1 MLENFILNELRD
13 LGFSI
18 KYWRTSGK
26 AEVDFIVELQNQL
39 VPVEVK
45 SFGKIKRGFLSFIN
59 TYKPKNAIV
68 FTENEFTIKRINNTR
83 IAFLPHFFI

>member
-1 MLENFILNELRD
+1 LLENFILNELRD

-39 VPVEVK
+39 VPIEVK

-59 TYKPKNAIV
+59 TYNRKMQLFLLKMNSLLRESI
-68 FTENEFTIKRINNTR
+68 TR
-83 IAFLPHFFI
+83 E

>member
-1 MLENFILNELRD
+1 LLENFILNELRD

-39 VPVEVK
+39 VPIEVK

-59 TYKPKNAIV
+59 TYKPKMQLFLLKMNSLLRESI
-68 FTENEFTIKRINNTR
+68 TR
-83 IAFLPHFFI
+83 E